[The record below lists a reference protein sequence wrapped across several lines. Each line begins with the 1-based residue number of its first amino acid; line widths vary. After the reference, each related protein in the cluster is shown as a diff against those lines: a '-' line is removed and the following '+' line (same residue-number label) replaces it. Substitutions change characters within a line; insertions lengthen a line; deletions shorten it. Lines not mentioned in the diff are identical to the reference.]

1 MACMPSS
8 GWNAWRY
15 HMAEKSPTVQP
26 TRHRRVLTPAR
37 FHVALEL
44 QKSRLSVEGVGAL
57 ADLQVEVVA
66 VLLQVEVAA
75 VLLQEDDAGAVLLLH
90 FGRDWHDRIAAAG
103 FLERLKDMGERG
115 CEAERTCRARV
126 DREVRKSDEALS
138 ATNGSITANFLISLH
153 LSMATPKEIEYLR
166 QAVALAREAL
176 EAGDDPFGSVLV
188 DPTTGHV
195 LQAHRNRTVTG
206 AQENDAHPSEA
217 GKPDPTLH
225 PEFTLARWAQF
236 NLSAEQRS
244 RAVVYTSGEHC
255 AMCAAAHA
263 YCGLGRIVYA
273 TSTEQYGEWRRENG
287 VAGGKVAPLSIRSV
301 APGVAV
307 GGPVLELADEVRA
320 LHVQRWAAKRK

>member
-15 HMAEKSPTVQP
+15 HMAEKSPAVQP

-57 ADLQVEVVA
+57 ADLQG
-66 VLLQVEVAA
+66 EVAA
-75 VLLQEDDAGAVLLLH
+75 VLLQEGDAGAVLLLH
-90 FGRDWHDRIAAAG
+90 FGRDWQDRIVAAG
-103 FLERLKDMGERG
+103 FLERLGNMDERG
-115 CEAERTCRARV
+115 CEAERMRRERV
-126 DREVRKSDEALS
+126 DRELRKRCAMIAFPIVMSPESGDDQMGSDFE
-138 ATNGSITANFLISLH
+138 
-153 LSMATPKEIEYLR
+153 EYLR
-166 QAVALAREAL
+166 QAIALAREAL

-188 DPTTGHV
+188 DPATDSV
-195 LQAHRNRTVTG
+195 LQSDRNRTVTG
-206 AQENDAHPSEA
+206 AKDLSSSEA

-225 PEFTLARWAQF
+225 PEFTLARWAQL
-236 NLSAEQRS
+236 NLTAEQRA

-273 TSTEQYGEWRRENG
+273 TSTEQYGQWKEENG
-287 VAGGKVAPLSIRSV
+287 VTGGKVAPLSIREI
-301 APGVAV
+301 APGVEV
-307 GGPVLELADEVRA
+307 EGPVLELADEVRA